1 MQPSSNS
8 TKFAFIMITSLFFM
22 WGFVHNLD
30 PILIPHLKKSFSLST
45 LQSSLVDS
53 AVFIAYFVMALP
65 AGFIMKKYGYKTGII
80 TGLSLFAI
88 GSFLFIPAANT
99 QQYVFFLMALFIIAC
114 GLTILE
120 TAANPYASLLGDP
133 STATQRLNFAQS
145 FNGLAATLAPIIGA
159 RMILTQ
165 GNSDET
171 LNAMDATA
179 RQVALASEAA
189 SVKTPYLV
197 LACVIVLIAVIF
209 AFIKLPEI
217 KEAGETAPGK
227 SIMHT
232 LRHKHLLGAV
242 VAQFFYV
249 GAQVCV
255 FSFFILFAVKSSGID
270 KIKAADYLGWG
281 CGMAFMVGRFVGTF
295 LMRYIAPPKLL
306 AFYALMNVLLCVVA
320 INAHGMVPVYTVIG
334 IAFFM
339 SIMFPT
345 IFSLGIKGLGS
356 DTELGS
362 SLIIMSIVG
371 GALLPPILGLISD
384 RTQNIQMGYI
394 VPLVCFAF
402 VFWFG
407 WKGHEV
413 RD

>member
-1 MQPSSNS
+1 
-8 TKFAFIMITSLFFM
+8 
-22 WGFVHNLD
+22 
-30 PILIPHLKKSFSLST
+30 
-45 LQSSLVDS
+45 
-53 AVFIAYFVMALP
+53 
-65 AGFIMKKYGYKTGII
+65 
-80 TGLSLFAI
+80 
-88 GSFLFIPAANT
+88 
-99 QQYVFFLMALFIIAC
+99 
-114 GLTILE
+114 
-120 TAANPYASLLGDP
+120 
-133 STATQRLNFAQS
+133 
-145 FNGLAATLAPIIGA
+145 
-159 RMILTQ
+159 MILTQ
-165 GNSDET
+165 GNSDEA

-179 RQVALASEAA
+179 RQMALASEAA
-189 SVKTPYLV
+189 SVKTPYFV

-217 KEAGETAPGK
+217 KEEGETAPGK

-295 LMRYIAPPKLL
+295 VMRYIAPPKLL
-306 AFYALMNVLLCVVA
+306 AFYAFMNVVLCVVA
-320 INAHGMVPVYTVIG
+320 INAHGMVPVYAVIG

-413 RD
+413 RGNIS